1 MTTTTTLHSLPE
13 LPELSE
19 RLWTAVIGRDEQ
31 TAMRL
36 VTAAADAGADTEA
49 LLLDV
54 VAGVQHRVG
63 TEWAADRISVADE
76 HAASAIT
83 DRVLAAL
90 AHHRAP
96 RRLRIRGRVTVACVE
111 GEWHVLPARL
121 LAEVLT
127 HRGWQVDFLGGHTP
141 TPHLVAHVHQTNPA
155 AVLLSAS
162 LPTRLPTAHKAI
174 SALQSIGV
182 SVMAGGRAFGPDG
195 RYARLLRADAW
206 APDARKTAD
215 HLDQGLT
222 RHRVGQRQQIH
233 DDLPHLTDQE
243 YTLVTTRHTALVKQ
257 SLETLEERWPAMR
270 TYSTAQRDRTTEDL
284 AHIIDFLATALYV
297 DDAELFTTFTT
308 WTAGILTA
316 RGVPAA
322 GLRLG
327 VDILAGQLRDF
338 PRALTFL
345 TAATDA
351 LHTTSDHTGPGI
363 TA

>member
-1 MTTTTTLHSLPE
+1 MTTTTAPRPLPE
-13 LPELSE
+13 PPELSE
-19 RLWTAVIGRDEQ
+19 QLWTAVIGRDEPA
-31 TAMRL
+31 AMRL
-36 VTAAADAGADTEA
+36 VTAAADAGTDREV

-54 VAGVQHRVG
+54 VAGVQNRVG

-90 AHHRAP
+90 AHHQAP
-96 RRLRIRGRVTVACVE
+96 RRLRTRGRVTVACAE

-141 TPHLVAHVHQTNPA
+141 TPHLVAHVHQTNPT

-174 SALQSIGV
+174 SALQSIGA

-195 RYARLLRADAW
+195 RYARLLHADAW
-206 APDARKTAD
+206 APDARETAD
-215 HLDQGLT
+215 HLDQGLAQ
-222 RHRVGQRQQIH
+222 HRAGQRQQID
-233 DDLPHLTDQE
+233 DDLPHLLDQE
-243 YTLVTTRHTALVKQ
+243 YTLVTTRRAALVKQ

-270 TYSTAQRDRTTEDL
+270 TYSLAQRDRTTEDL
-284 AHIIDFLATALYV
+284 AHIVDFLAAALYV

-308 WTAGILTA
+308 WTADILTA

-322 GLRLG
+322 SLLSGMD
-327 VDILAGQLRDF
+327 VLAGQLRDF

-363 TA
+363 SA

>member
-1 MTTTTTLHSLPE
+1 MTTITAPRPLPE

-19 RLWTAVIGRDEQ
+19 QLWEAVIGRDEPA
-31 TAMRL
+31 AMRL

-54 VAGVQHRVG
+54 VAGVQQRVG
-63 TEWAADRISVADE
+63 VEWAADRISVADE

-90 AHHRAP
+90 AHHRVP
-96 RRLRIRGRVTVACVE
+96 RRLHTRGRVTVVCVE

-141 TPHLVAHVHQTNPA
+141 TPHLVSHVHRTNPA

-162 LPTRLPTAHKAI
+162 LPTRLPAAHKAI

-182 SVMAGGRAFGPDG
+182 SVMVGGRAFGPDG
-195 RYARLLRADAW
+195 RHARRLHADAW
-206 APDARKTAD
+206 APDAREAAD
-215 HLDQGLT
+215 YLDQGLA
-222 RHRVGQRQQIH
+222 RHRAGRRQQIE
-233 DDLPHLTDQE
+233 DDLPHLLDQE
-243 YTLVTTRHTALVKQ
+243 YTLVTTRRAALVKQ
-257 SLETLEERWPAMR
+257 SLEALEERWPAMR

-284 AHIIDFLATALYV
+284 AHIVDFLATALYV
-297 DDAELFTTFTT
+297 DDAELFTTFTA

-327 VDILAGQLRDF
+327 LDVLAGQLRDF

-345 TAATDA
+345 KTAADS
-351 LHTTSDHTGPGI
+351 LQLSSDHTGPGI

>member
-1 MTTTTTLHSLPE
+1 MTTTTTPRPLPE

-19 RLWTAVIGRDEQ
+19 RLWEAVIGRDEPA
-31 TAMRL
+31 AMRL
-36 VTAAADAGADTEA
+36 VTAAADAGADTEV

-54 VAGVQHRVG
+54 VAGVQQRVG
-63 TEWAADRISVADE
+63 TEWAADRIGVADE

-90 AHHRAP
+90 AHHQAP
-96 RRLRIRGRVTVACVE
+96 RQPRTRGRVTVACVE

-141 TPHLVAHVHQTNPA
+141 TPHLVAHVHQTNPV

-162 LPTRLPTAHKAI
+162 LPTRLPAAHKAI

-195 RYARLLRADAW
+195 RYARLLHADAW
-206 APDARKTAD
+206 TPDAREAAD
-215 HLDQGLT
+215 HLDRGLT
-222 RHRVGQRQQIH
+222 RHHVGQRQQIE

-243 YTLVTTRHTALVKQ
+243 YTLVTTRRAVLVKQ
-257 SLETLEERWPAMR
+257 ALEVLEERWPAMR

-284 AHIIDFLATALYV
+284 AHIVDFLATALYV

-308 WTAGILTA
+308 WTADILTA

-322 GLRLG
+322 SLRLG
-327 VDILAGQLRDF
+327 MDALAEQLRDF

-345 TAATDA
+345 AAATDA
-351 LHTTSDHTGPGI
+351 LRATSDHTGPGI